1 MEQQISTDHQAGMTI
16 DQLSQQIVQVQDV
29 MQAQASHAV
38 NLSLT
43 ARNWLIGRY
52 IVEYEQHG
60 QDRAQYGAQLL
71 NKLAA
76 NINRRG
82 LDARR
87 LREFRLFYSRYP
99 QMGTEV
105 ITFLGKLLKGN
116 QLTLAHEIWRM
127 PTAKLQSIENQ
138 ENEIWRMSSAKLEQ
152 YQTPPSKLFQR
163 LNYSSLLYLSS
174 IEDDLKRAFYEQEA
188 IAGCWTVKELDRQVS
203 SLYFERMGLS
213 KDKLALRKY
222 VETGADVLQP
232 QHAIHDPVTL
242 EFLGLQQQDIFTES
256 KLENEILDHLQHFLL
271 EMGKGFCFEARQRR
285 ILVDQ
290 DYFKADLIFY
300 HRILKCHVIVDLKID
315 RFRHEYASQLN
326 LYLNYYR
333 HEVMQPDDNPPIG
346 LLLCTD
352 YGETTVKYATEG
364 LSQNLFVSKYRLQL
378 PSEDEIRNY
387 LMENIDR
394 SEFLNHERL

>member
-1 MEQQISTDHQAGMTI
+1 
-16 DQLSQQIVQVQDV
+16 
-29 MQAQASHAV
+29 
-38 NLSLT
+38 
-43 ARNWLIGRY
+43 
-52 IVEYEQHG
+52 
-60 QDRAQYGAQLL
+60 
-71 NKLAA
+71 
-76 NINRRG
+76 
-82 LDARR
+82 
-87 LREFRLFYSRYP
+87 
-99 QMGTEV
+99 
-105 ITFLGKLLKGN
+105 
-116 QLTLAHEIWRM
+116 
-127 PTAKLQSIENQ
+127 
-138 ENEIWRMSSAKLEQ
+138 
-152 YQTPPSKLFQR
+152 
-163 LNYSSLLYLSS
+163 
-174 IEDDLKRAFYEQEA
+174 
-188 IAGCWTVKELDRQVS
+188 
-203 SLYFERMGLS
+203 MGLS
-213 KDKLALRKY
+213 KDKLALRQY
-222 VETGADVLQP
+222 VETGAETLQP
-232 QHAIHDPVTL
+232 QHALRDPVTL

-256 KLENEILDHLQHFLL
+256 ELEAEILNHLQHFLL

-394 SEFLNHERL
+394 NDFLEKEQS

>member
-1 MEQQISTDHQAGMTI
+1 MEHRLSTGSHEEMTI
-16 DQLSQQIVQVQDV
+16 DQLSQQIIQVQDV
-29 MQAQASHAV
+29 MQVQATHAI

-43 ARNWLIGRY
+43 ARNWLIGHH
-52 IVEYEQHG
+52 IVEYEQCG
-60 QDRAQYGAQLL
+60 KDRAQYGTQLL
-71 NKLAA
+71 NNLAA
-76 NINRRG
+76 KINRRG
-82 LDARR
+82 LNARR

-99 QMGTEV
+99 QLGPKV
-105 ITFLGKLLKGN
+105 ISFIGKLVQGN
-116 QLTLAHEIWRM
+116 NDIASFEIWQS
-127 PTAKLQSIENQ
+127 PTAKLQNVENQ
-138 ENEIWRMSSAKLEQ
+138 ENEIWRLATAKLEQ
-152 YQTPPSKLFQR
+152 YQTPPDKLFQR
-163 LNYSSLLYLSS
+163 LNFTSLLYLSS
-174 IEDDLKRAFYEQEA
+174 IDDDIKRAFYEQEA

-213 KDKLALRKY
+213 KDKLALRKFA
-222 VETGADVLQP
+222 ETGSEVMQP

-256 KLENEILDHLQHFLL
+256 KLEAEILNHLQHFLL

-364 LSQNLFVSKYRLQL
+364 MSQNLFVSKYRLQL

-394 SEFLNHERL
+394 NEFLNNQEL

>member
-1 MEQQISTDHQAGMTI
+1 MEHRLSTGSHEEMTI
-16 DQLSQQIVQVQDV
+16 DQLSQQIIQVQDV
-29 MQAQASHAV
+29 MQVQATHAI

-43 ARNWLIGRY
+43 ARNWLIGHH
-52 IVEYEQHG
+52 IVEYEQCG
-60 QDRAQYGAQLL
+60 KDRAQYGTQLL
-71 NKLAA
+71 NNLAA
-76 NINRRG
+76 KINRRG
-82 LDARR
+82 LNARR

-99 QMGTEV
+99 QLGPKV
-105 ITFLGKLLKGN
+105 ISFIGKLVQGN
-116 QLTLAHEIWRM
+116 NDIASFEIWQS
-127 PTAKLQSIENQ
+127 PTAKLQNIENQ
-138 ENEIWRMSSAKLEQ
+138 ENEIWRLATAKLEQ
-152 YQTPPSKLFQR
+152 YQTPPDKLFQR
-163 LNYSSLLYLSS
+163 LNFTSLLYLSS
-174 IEDDLKRAFYEQEA
+174 IDDDIKRAFYEQEA

-213 KDKLALRKY
+213 KDKLALRKFA
-222 VETGADVLQP
+222 ETGSEVMQP

-256 KLENEILDHLQHFLL
+256 KLEAEILNHLQHFLL

-290 DYFKADLIFY
+290 DYFKANLIFY

-315 RFRHEYASQLN
+315 CFRHEYASQLN

-364 LSQNLFVSKYRLQL
+364 MSQNLFVSKYRLQL

-394 SEFLNHERL
+394 NEFLNNQEL